1 VLLSDGRARA
11 ALVAGS
17 RRLRCD
23 VTRRR
28 DPELWRE
35 VTRVMVG
42 PTGIVERFAERVR
55 RPADDSLGR
64 YGDVDGVSS
73 AVGIILSRIDV
84 ARREL

>member
-1 VLLSDGRARA
+1 
-11 ALVAGS
+11 
-17 RRLRCD
+17 
-23 VTRRR
+23 
-28 DPELWRE
+28 
-35 VTRVMVG
+35 MVG